1 MEAGPVP
8 DSEFPFFVPSDLL
21 HASRRRVR
29 FFVPGESLRSRN
41 CARRL
46 PEKQGVR
53 ELFFVPGES
62 LRFRNCARR
71 LSGNRGV
78 RELFFVS
85 GGLFSC
91 RSIGL
96 PMAGVRGCDGIAR
109 IAPKGLLSGLNR
121 FVKRCPTALN
131 PVAERGYVMKLLN
144 IFKIF
149 LKYLH
154 NSKRPLIFAVKF

>member
-1 MEAGPVP
+1 MEAGPVL
-8 DSEFPFFVPSDLL
+8 DSGFPFFCALGFVARIAATGPFFC
-21 HASRRRVR
+21 SRRIA
-29 FFVPGESLRSRN
+29 P
-41 CARRL
+41 L
-46 PEKQGVR
+46 PELCPSLVGKQGVR
-53 ELFFVPGES
+53 ELFFCSRRIAPLPELRPS
-62 LRFRNCARR
+62 LV
-71 LSGNRGV
+71 GKQGV